1 MKKILC
7 PALLLV
13 LAARLTATAQLAG
26 PPSIGLD
33 FGSFSKL
40 FGEVTAFSAKAE
52 VQVFDSNQN
61 EKNTTPFDL
70 ALLDNK
76 VRVDINTGAV
86 KSKEM
91 PPMAVAS
98 MKQMG
103 LDRIISLVRPD
114 KKAIYIAVPGQK
126 ACVNMPMPKE
136 DQDNFSKKPKIEK
149 TAIGKETIDGHPCV
163 KNKVV
168 LTDESGGKHE
178 STVWCATDL
187 KDFPLRVLTKEKD
200 DTVIVHLRQ
209 IQLAK
214 PDAKQFDVPAGYQEY
229 SDVQGMMQGIMMKM
243 INAAGA
249 PPSQ

>member
-1 MKKILC
+1 MKRIFC
-7 PALLLV
+7 SALLLV
-13 LAARLTATAQLAG
+13 FAARFTAQAQLAG

-33 FGSFSKL
+33 FGLFSKL

-61 EKNTTPFDL
+61 EKSATPFDL

-76 VRVDINTGAV
+76 VRVAINTTQV

-91 PPMAVAS
+91 PPAAAAS

-103 LDRIISLVRPD
+103 LDRINSLVRPD
-114 KKAIYIAVPGQK
+114 KKAIYIIVPGQK
-126 ACVNMPMPKE
+126 SCVRMPMPKE
-136 DQDNFSKKPKIEK
+136 DQDNFEKKPKIEK
-149 TAIGKETIDGHPCV
+149 TAMGKETIDGHPCV
-163 KNKVV
+163 KYKVI
-168 LTDESGGKHE
+168 LTDDKGGKHE

-187 KDFPLRVLTKEKD
+187 KDFPVQVLTKEKD

-214 PDAKQFDVPAGYQEY
+214 PEATQFEVPTGYQEY
-229 SDVQGMMQGIMMKM
+229 SDVQAMMQGIMMKM

-249 PPSQ
+249 PPQ